1 MTNDP
6 FSKIAGVIGSG
17 VRDFFLRG
25 APDGQKPVTAEEIK
39 RAYQYHSP
47 IAGYLP
53 WLDIVDDNK
62 LLLEDGRSVAAV
74 FELQSVPTEARSKDF
89 LAQQRNQIRDFI
101 TLSFE
106 EHSHSPW
113 VVSTYAWLDSA
124 AFTSLTD
131 AIRAHA
137 INVHAQRDATPDA
150 YSHHFFDN
158 ILEPHIKDMARKGGL
173 FLDPL
178 WNDRPWGGSKRKCY
192 LVFYRRQSG
201 ASTRRKGMTPEKELD
216 TQCDRVLQMLKSAGL
231 NGTRLKG
238 KAIRD
243 WLFRWFNPNP
253 KLTAGDTES
262 WLAMNPFAHDEDEK
276 TAEYDLSNDVMTRDV
291 RSDKNTQCWYFD
303 GMPHTVLSVEQMS
316 QVPKVGQLS
325 AERYIS
331 EEETSGANARITC
344 LVDELPE
351 GSMVITNFVVKP
363 QSAVR
368 KHLERMASQSK
379 GDTPEATQARSDVA
393 HARAQIAQGNKMY
406 PYSIGIALRADND
419 EEMDDVIMQVE
430 TRLSANGLQVI
441 DPEYDLFRLDRYI
454 RFLPGAYD
462 PSLAQIEIRHR
473 LIYAHHLA
481 NLLPVYGRSV
491 GTGNPGFL
499 GFNRGGEAFTCDPL
513 YQGDRTKNG
522 HLFLFGPTGAGKSAT
537 LVWLQMLFTAVHNP
551 RWVVIE
557 AGNSFNLLSEY
568 FKRWGKSVV
577 DIVLR
582 PGQAPS
588 IPPFKPALDLVD
600 DQGNLIQDYSK
611 IEKVLE
617 GDAELEAAVKD
628 SDPLENTQRDI
639 LGEMLIIARLMVTG
653 GETMEEARMSRSD
666 VGLLKTA
673 ILNAAKAAKVA
684 RKNDLLT
691 EDVINALAALKPEK
705 PERAGRI
712 DEMVEAMG
720 LFIDGFAGELF
731 NRPGDELPDADFIRI
746 EMGTLASGGSNKDKL
761 SVAYISIVNQIVAR
775 AQRTQRDGRPTIN
788 LTDEAH
794 VITTDKLLAAYLVVL
809 SKLLGRRMGLWLWQA
824 TQNMK
829 DYPDDAEK
837 MLAMFEWWVCLYV
850 GQGELSN
857 IERFRALTP
866 DQRTMLLSS
875 TKAPRRYTEG
885 VVMSDTVQGLFRIVP
900 PGLCLALGQSE
911 KEEKTARGKLMRQHG
926 ISELEAAEMIGE
938 QIASGRRKVA

>member
-1 MTNDP
+1 MTLDP
-6 FSKIAGVIGSG
+6 LAKLSTKIGAGL
-17 VRDFFLRG
+17 RDYFFRG
-25 APDGQKPVTAEEIK
+25 APVGPKPVTADDIG

-53 WLDIVDDNK
+53 WLDIIDDNK

-74 FELQSVPTEARSKDF
+74 FELQPVPTEARSKDF
-89 LAQQRNQIRDFI
+89 LTQQRNQIRDFI
-101 TLSFE
+101 TLAFE
-106 EHSHSPW
+106 EHANSPW
-113 VVSTYAWLDSA
+113 VVSTYAWLDRA

-131 AIRAHA
+131 VIRSHA
-137 INVHAQRDATPDA
+137 TKVHAQRDVRFDA
-150 YSHHFFDN
+150 YSEHFFDN
-158 ILEPHIKDMARKGGL
+158 ILAPHIDDMSRKGGL
-173 FLDPL
+173 FTDPL

-192 LVFYRRQSG
+192 LVFYRRHSG
-201 ASTRRKGMTPEKELD
+201 VSTRRKGMTPEKELD
-216 TQCDRVLQMLKSAGL
+216 TQCDRVHQMLRGAGL

-243 WLFRWFNPNP
+243 WLFRWFNPQP
-253 KLTAGDTES
+253 KLTNGDTEA
-262 WLAMNPFAHDEDEK
+262 WLRMNPFAHDESDK

-291 RSDKNTQCWYFD
+291 RSDAKTRCWYFD

-316 QVPKVGQLS
+316 TVPKVGQLS
-325 AERYIS
+325 AERYVS
-331 EEETSGANARITC
+331 EDETSGANARITC

-351 GSMVITNFVVKP
+351 GSMVITHFVVKP
-363 QSAVR
+363 QAAVR
-368 KHLERMASQSK
+368 KHLEKMASQSK
-379 GDTPEATQARSDVA
+379 GDTPEATAARNEVA

-406 PYSIGIALRADND
+406 PYSICVALRAATD

-430 TRLSANGLQVI
+430 TKLAANGLQLI
-441 DPEYDLFRLDRYI
+441 DPEYDQFRLDRYI
-454 RFLPGAYD
+454 RSLPGAYD
-462 PSLAQIEIRHR
+462 PALAQVEIRQR

-491 GTGNPGFL
+491 GTGNPGIL
-499 GFNRGGEAFTCDPL
+499 GFNRGGEWFTCDPL

-537 LVWLQMLFTAVHNP
+537 LVWLQMLYTAVHNP

-568 FKRWGKSVV
+568 FRRWGKSVV

-582 PGQAPS
+582 PGMAPS
-588 IPPFKPALDLVD
+588 IPPFKPALELVD
-600 DQGNLIQDYSK
+600 DNGNLVQSYSK
-611 IEKVLE
+611 IEEVLE
-617 GDAELEAAVKD
+617 GEAELEAAVKE
-628 SDPLENTQRDI
+628 SDPLENVQRDI

-653 GETMEEARMSRSD
+653 GESMEEARMSRSD
-666 VGLLKTA
+666 VGLLKAA
-673 ILNAAKAAKVA
+673 IINAARSCKLAGK
-684 RKNDLLT
+684 KDCLT
-691 EDVINALAALKPEK
+691 EDVINALNALRSEK

-712 DEMVEAMG
+712 SEMVEAME

-731 NRPGDELPDADFIRI
+731 NRPGEELPDADYIRI
-746 EMGTLASGGSNKDKL
+746 EMGTLASGNSNKDKL

-837 MLAMFEWWVCLYV
+837 MLAMFEWWMCLYV
-850 GQGELSN
+850 DQGELAN
-857 IERFRALTP
+857 IERFKALTA
-866 DQRTMLLSS
+866 DQKTMLLST

-885 VVMSDTVQGLFRIVP
+885 VVMSDTVQGLFRVVP

-911 KEEKTARGKLMRQHG
+911 KEEKTARGKLMQQHG

-938 QIASGRRKVA
+938 QIANGRRRAA

>member
-1 MTNDP
+1 MTMDP
-6 FSKIAGVIGSG
+6 FSKLSAKIGEG

-25 APDGQKPVTAEEIK
+25 SPLGEKPVTADDMR
-39 RAYQYHSP
+39 RAYQHHSP

-53 WLDIVDDNK
+53 WLDIIDDNK

-74 FELQSVPTEARSKDF
+74 FELQPVPTEARSKDF

-101 TLSFE
+101 TLAFE
-106 EHSHSPW
+106 EHANSPW

-124 AFTSLTD
+124 AFVNLTD

-137 INVHAQRDATPDA
+137 ATVHAQRGVIPDT
-150 YSHHFFDN
+150 YSRNFFDN
-158 ILEPHIKDMARKGGL
+158 ILEPHIGDMARKGGL

-192 LVFYRRQSG
+192 LVFYRRHSG
-201 ASTRRKGMTPEKELD
+201 ISTRRKGMTPEKELD
-216 TQCDRVLQMLKSAGL
+216 TQCDRVLQILKGAGL
-231 NGTRLKG
+231 NGKRLKG
-238 KAIRD
+238 EAIRN
-243 WLFRWFNPNP
+243 WLFRWFNPSP
-253 KLTAGDTES
+253 KLTAGDTEA
-262 WLAMNPFAHDEDEK
+262 WLRMNPFADDEDAK

-291 RSDKNTQCWYFD
+291 RSDKSTACWYFD

-316 QVPKVGQLS
+316 AVPKVGQLS
-325 AERYIS
+325 AERYVS
-331 EEETSGANARITC
+331 DDETSGANARITC

-351 GSMVITNFVVKP
+351 GSVVITHFVVKP
-363 QSAVR
+363 QAAVR
-368 KHLERMASQSK
+368 KHLEKMASQSR
-379 GDTPEATQARSDVA
+379 GDTPEATAARNDVA
-393 HARAQIAQGNKMY
+393 HARAQIAQGNKLY
-406 PYSIGIALRADND
+406 PYSIGIALRAATD

-430 TRLSANGLQVI
+430 TKLAANGLQLI
-441 DPEYDLFRLDRYI
+441 DPEYDQFRLDRYI

-462 PSLAQIEIRHR
+462 PTLAQVEIRHR

-491 GTGNPGFL
+491 GTGNPGIL
-499 GFNRGGEAFTCDPL
+499 GFNRGGEWFTCDPL

-537 LVWLQMLFTAVHNP
+537 LVWLQMLYTAVHNP

-568 FKRWGKSVV
+568 FKQWGKSVV

-582 PGQAPS
+582 PGMAPS
-588 IPPFKPALDLVD
+588 IPPFKPALELVD
-600 DQGNLIQDYSK
+600 DNGNLVQSYSK
-611 IEKVLE
+611 IEEVLE
-617 GDAELEAAVKD
+617 GEAELEAAVKE
-628 SDPLENTQRDI
+628 SDPLENVQRDI

-653 GETMEEARMSRSD
+653 GESMEEARMSRSD
-666 VGLLKTA
+666 VGLLKAA
-673 ILNAAKAAKVA
+673 IINAARSCKLAGK
-684 RKNDLLT
+684 KDCLT
-691 EDVINALAALKPEK
+691 EDVIHALNSLRSEK

-712 DEMVEAMG
+712 SEMVEAME

-731 NRPGDELPDADFIRI
+731 NRPGDELPDADYIRI
-746 EMGTLASGGSNKDKL
+746 EMGTLASGNSNKDKL

-837 MLAMFEWWVCLYV
+837 MLAMFEWWMCLYV
-850 GQGELSN
+850 DQGELAN
-857 IERFRALTP
+857 IERFKALTA
-866 DQRTMLLSS
+866 DQKTMLLST

-885 VVMSDTVQGLFRIVP
+885 VVMSDTVQGLFRVVP

-911 KEEKTARGKLMRQHG
+911 KEEKTARGKLMQQHG

-938 QIASGRRKVA
+938 QIASGRRRAA